1 MKKTKTLLFSLLVFS
16 FHSFA
21 QQWGNYTLYS
31 VQNSSTTYL
40 IDTNNTVYHT
50 WTHATSDKTGY
61 SSYLMP
67 DKTLW
72 RTVKT
77 STSLNGGGI
86 TGKVQKVDWNG
97 TVLWNFTY
105 SSSTYCMH
113 HDICPLPNG
122 NVLLISY
129 DVRTAAESAAAGRTA
144 SGSVWSEKII
154 EVKPTGAT
162 TGDIVWE
169 WKLWDHLVQN
179 VDPAKSNYQ
188 TSISE
193 HPELL
198 NINYN
203 STAQDWVHMN
213 GIDYNPMLDQIV
225 FSSHML
231 NQWFVIDH
239 STSIAEAASHTGGFA
254 GKGGDFLYR
263 YGNPTSY
270 GMTGSTVLN
279 VTHDAH
285 WIPEGC
291 PDAGR
296 LVGFN
301 NAGIS
306 NQQSAVDQVNVPLNG
321 YNYNLT
327 PGQAYAPFIYDE
339 RLACNGSTSNMGNSQ
354 QLPNG
359 NALVCMAM
367 QGLIYE
373 VDPNGTTIWSKTT
386 SGTVPQAFRY
396 SDCYV
401 NGTNIPIPTITEANN
416 VLTSSPADAYQWY
429 LNGQAIP
436 GAISQSYT
444 PTANGIYLVKT
455 MDNTACFKQY
465 STSYSYVN
473 TADVTEINGTSLSIY
488 PNPSLNGHFV
498 IQSSMLESY
507 DVVNMLGQLLIQNAS
522 SSEIDLSNQ
531 LNGIYLIRMHL
542 TNGQTLTKRLIISK

>member
-1 MKKTKTLLFSLLVFS
+1 MKQLLFFCAFFAMSQLN
-16 FHSFA
+16 A
-21 QQWGNYTLYS
+21 QQWGDYTLYS
-31 VQNSSTTYL
+31 LQNSSTTYL

-50 WTHATSDKTGY
+50 WTHASSDKTGY

-67 DKTLW
+67 DKILW

-77 STSLNGGGI
+77 TTQLNGGGI

-97 TVLWNFTY
+97 NVLWNFTY

-129 DVRTAAESAAAGRTA
+129 DVRTAAESSAAGRTA
-144 SGSVWSEKII
+144 TGSVWSEKII

-179 VDPAKSNYQ
+179 VDPNKSNYQ
-188 TSISE
+188 SSIID

-213 GIDYNPMLDQIV
+213 GIDYNPILDQV
-225 FSSHML
+225 TFSSHML

-239 STSIAEAASHTGGFA
+239 STSTTEAAAHTGGFA

-270 GMTGSTVLN
+270 GASGSTVLN

-301 NAGIS
+301 NQGIS

-321 YNYNLT
+321 YNYDHT
-327 PGQAYAPFIYDE
+327 AGQAYSPLIYDE
-339 RLACNGSTSNMGNSQ
+339 RLACNGATSNMGNSQ

-373 VDPNGTTIWSKTT
+373 VDPSGTTIWSKTT
-386 SGTVPQAFRY
+386 TGTVPQAFRY

-401 NGTNIPIPTITEANN
+401 NGTNIPIPTITESNG
-416 VLTSSPADAYQWY
+416 VLNSTSADAYQWY
-429 LNGQAIP
+429 MNGQAIP
-436 GAISQSYT
+436 GATAQSYT
-444 PTANGIYLVKT
+444 PTSNGIYLVKT
-455 MDNTACFKQY
+455 MDNTGCFKEYAQ
-465 STSYSYVN
+465 SYSY
-473 TADVTEINGTSLSIY
+473 TSSAGTQELESLACSIY
-488 PNPSLNGHFV
+488 PNPSATGIFNLALSEGTCYEVYSLFGEKIVAQTSDSKLNLSQALQGVYLVKLFSKNGHTAVQRIV
-498 IQSSMLESY
+498 I
-507 DVVNMLGQLLIQNAS
+507 
-522 SSEIDLSNQ
+522 SN
-531 LNGIYLIRMHL
+531 
-542 TNGQTLTKRLIISK
+542 

>member
-1 MKKTKTLLFSLLVFS
+1 MKKVLFFSLSILMFTQLN
-16 FHSFA
+16 A
-21 QQWGNYTLYS
+21 QQWGDYTLYS

-50 WTHATSDKTGY
+50 WTHAGTDKTGY

-72 RTVKT
+72 RSVKT
-77 STSLNGGGI
+77 STQLNGGGM

-97 TVLWNFTY
+97 NVLWNFTY
-105 SSSTYCMH
+105 SSSTYCLH

-129 DVRTAAESAAAGRTA
+129 DVKTAAESSAAGRTA
-144 SGSVWSEKII
+144 SGAVWSEKII

-179 VDPAKSNYQ
+179 VDATKSNYQ

-213 GIDYNPMLDQIV
+213 GIDYNPILNQIA

-239 STSIAEAASHTGGFA
+239 STTIAEAASHAGGFA

-263 YGNPTSY
+263 YGNPGSY
-270 GMTGSTVLN
+270 GTTGSTVLN

-285 WIPEGC
+285 WIPEGS

-301 NAGIS
+301 NQGIS

-321 YNYNLT
+321 YNYDHT
-327 PGQAYAPFIYDE
+327 AGQAYTPLIYDE
-339 RLACNGSTSNMGNSQ
+339 RLACNGATSNMGNSQ

-373 VDPNGTTIWSKTT
+373 VDPSGATIWSKTT
-386 SGTVPQAFRY
+386 TGTVPQAFRY

-401 NGTNIPIPTITEANN
+401 NGTNIPIPTITETGG
-416 VLTSSPADAYQWY
+416 VLLSTTADSYQWY
-429 LNGQAIP
+429 LNGQQIP
-436 GAISQSYT
+436 GATSQSFT

-455 MDNTACFKQY
+455 MDNAACFKQY
-465 STSYSYVN
+465 SESYVYVNSAGLIEWNN
-473 TADVTEINGTSLSIY
+473 TTVPIY
-488 PNPSLNGHFV
+488 PNPSQSGIFHVDLKEGATYEVFSLLGERVLEQSNNPVLNLSLEGNGV
-498 IQSSMLESY
+498 YLVKIQSNQGATS
-507 DVVNMLGQLLIQNAS
+507 IQR
-522 SSEIDLSNQ
+522 I
-531 LNGIYLIRMHL
+531 
-542 TNGQTLTKRLIISK
+542 IISQ